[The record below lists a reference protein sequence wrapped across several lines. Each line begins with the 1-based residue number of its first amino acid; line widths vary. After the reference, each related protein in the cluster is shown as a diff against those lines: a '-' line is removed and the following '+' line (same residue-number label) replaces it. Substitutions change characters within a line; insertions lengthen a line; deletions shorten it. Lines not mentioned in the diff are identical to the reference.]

1 MEVSLEKDFNLGTEW
16 TLGNDGS
23 ADGKDFYYGGGFS
36 GEGFNNTANLMQGVL
51 SSGLSLGILGEAI
64 TIGSGEAQFTLPG
77 ISAVIDMYKSDKD
90 INILST
96 PQILTT
102 DNQKAT
108 IHVGENRPYLT
119 KQETGSGTDD
129 KIFNSF
135 EYKDV
140 GVTLSVTPQI
150 NRFGNEKKVQLL
162 IAQSITR
169 LDTASTSQ
177 IATPVT
183 FKRTLDTT
191 VIVENHN
198 TVVMGGL
205 IDEAMSVNVKK
216 VPGLS
221 SIPLLGWLFK
231 SKGKGNIKRNLYI
244 FLTPHIIESSHEG
257 DTMFHQK
264 KMEIEDLMRDSIKI
278 YDKRSEDML
287 ESEDNTDPNKE

>member
-1 MEVSLEKDFNLGTEW
+1 V
-16 TLGNDGS
+16 
-23 ADGKDFYYGGGFS
+23 
-36 GEGFNNTANLMQGVL
+36 QGVL
-51 SSGLSLGILGEAI
+51 ANGLSLGILGEAI
-64 TIGSGEAQFTLPG
+64 TIGSGEASFTLPG
-77 ISAVIDMYKSDKD
+77 ISAVVNMYKNDKD
-90 INILST
+90 VNILST

-119 KQETGSGTDD
+119 KTETGSGSDD
-129 KIFNSF
+129 RIFNSF

-150 NRFGNEKKVQLL
+150 NHTGDKKMVQLL

-183 FKRTLDTT
+183 FKRTIDTT
-191 VIVENHN
+191 VIVDNHN

-205 IDEAMSVNVKK
+205 IDETMSVNVKE

-221 SIPLLGWLFK
+221 KIPLFGWLFK
-231 SKGKGNIKRNLYI
+231 SKGKGKIKRNLYV
-244 FLTPHIIESSHEG
+244 FLTPHIIENSHEG
-257 DTMFHQK
+257 DKMFENK
-264 KMEIEDLMRDSIKI
+264 KLQIKDLRQNSIKM
-278 YDKRSEDML
+278 YGKWAEDMIDD
-287 ESEDNTDPNKE
+287 EDYLDQVGQ